1 MKAFSVT
8 YEIVTP
14 ESAEQGHYADMG
26 YVLPGGWHGNIA
38 NTPEDREAVLMDLR
52 SARSL
57 VDGGLEDC
65 GRWFRQTSSDTD
77 YRTGAEETR
86 SLHPPRTITK
96 ASYARLKRL
105 LTRR

>member
-1 MKAFSVT
+1 MKAFTVT

-14 ESAEQGHYADMG
+14 ESAEQGDFEDTG
-26 YVLPGGWHGNIA
+26 YVLPGGWHGA
-38 NTPEDREAVLMDLR
+38 AETPEDREAVLMDLR

-65 GRWFRQTSSDTD
+65 GSWFSQMSSDTD
-77 YRTGAEETR
+77 YRTGAEERR
-86 SLHPPRTITK
+86 SLHPPENITQ